1 MKLGKDLNVAWYD
14 KSSRSNDK
22 TMEFGAISAV
32 SDATSFKN
40 WIDTVKGTITLR
52 QKGDTLR
59 CP

>member
-1 MKLGKDLNVAWYD
+1 
-14 KSSRSNDK
+14 
-22 TMEFGAISAV
+22 MEFGAIRAI

-40 WIDTVKGTITLR
+40 LIDTVNGTITLC